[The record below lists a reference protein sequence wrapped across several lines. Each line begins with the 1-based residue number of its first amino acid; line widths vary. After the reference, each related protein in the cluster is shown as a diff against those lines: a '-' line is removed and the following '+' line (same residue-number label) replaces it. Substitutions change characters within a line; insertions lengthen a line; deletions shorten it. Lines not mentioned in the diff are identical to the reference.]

1 LFVRVLQKDISSD
14 AREVDAMDEQT
25 GPTEEQAGIAEEEQ
39 EIAEEAGE
47 LETGAETGA
56 PQMTQAQ
63 PGERRRDDNT
73 VYVGKKGTMG
83 YVLAVVTQFN
93 NGAGHVTVKARGK
106 LISRA
111 VDVVEIVRHRFMP
124 NAKVDNIAISTEELT
139 SEDGSR
145 TKVSSIEI
153 KIQK

>member
-1 LFVRVLQKDISSD
+1 
-14 AREVDAMDEQT
+14 MDEE
-25 GPTEEQAGIAEEEQ
+25 TEVM
-39 EIAEEAGE
+39 
-47 LETGAETGA
+47 ETTETAIPHRSGR
-56 PQMTQAQ
+56 
-63 PGERRRDDNT
+63 EDNT

-93 NGAGHVTVKARGK
+93 NGAKEVTVKARGK

-124 NAKVDNIAISTEELT
+124 DAKVDNIAISTEELT

-145 TKVSSIEI
+145 NKVSSIEI

>member
-1 LFVRVLQKDISSD
+1 
-14 AREVDAMDEQT
+14 MDEQV
-25 GPTEEQAGIAEEEQ
+25 GPSDEQARTP
-39 EIAEEAGE
+39 EEA
-47 LETGAETGA
+47 ETPEEVETETET
-56 PQMTQAQ
+56 PQMPVQ
-63 PGERRRDDNT
+63 PQERRRDDNT

-93 NGAGHVTVKARGK
+93 NGANAVTVKARGK

-111 VDVVEIVRHRFMP
+111 VDVAEIVRHRFMP
-124 NAKVDNIAISTEELT
+124 NAKVENIAISTEELT
-139 SEDGSR
+139 SEDGSK